1 VTLWPL
7 LASSKAKA
15 RFQMWWLGL
24 ATAAAYKMLEPNA
37 VVKSDSNKYR
47 IRRNLYFTKPC
58 MMYTRKSGKCKFI
71 ETVGKCTSK
80 IFANK

>member
-24 ATAAAYKMLEPNA
+24 ATAATYKMLKPHA
-37 VVKSDSNKYR
+37 GVKSEGNKNR

-58 MMYTRKSGKCKFI
+58 MMYRSDKFKFI
-71 ETVGKCTSK
+71 
-80 IFANK
+80 